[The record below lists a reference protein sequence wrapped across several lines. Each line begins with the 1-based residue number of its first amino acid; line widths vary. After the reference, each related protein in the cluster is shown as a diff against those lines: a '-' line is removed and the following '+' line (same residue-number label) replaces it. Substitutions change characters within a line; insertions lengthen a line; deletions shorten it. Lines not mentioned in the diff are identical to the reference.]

1 MLNDALG
8 NMDRAERIAD
18 LLAFKAALDARK
30 GEAES
35 PPKVTGVSRIDEHQW
50 VLDALQ
56 ALLEAERERL
66 LEGSA
71 SLLSRK
77 P

>member
-1 MLNDALG
+1 MLSDTLG
-8 NMDRAERIAD
+8 KVDKAERIAD

-30 GEAES
+30 GETES
-35 PPKVTGVSRIDEHQW
+35 SPKVTGVSRIDEHQW

-66 LEGSA
+66 LESSA

-77 P
+77 